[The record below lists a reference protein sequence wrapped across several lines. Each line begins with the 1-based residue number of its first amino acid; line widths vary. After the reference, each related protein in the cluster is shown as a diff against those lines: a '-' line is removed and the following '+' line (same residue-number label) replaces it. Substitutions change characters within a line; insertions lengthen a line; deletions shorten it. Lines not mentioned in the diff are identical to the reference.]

1 MTMSYSLLHSYRV
14 GTILQL
20 SLIFLLALLAQAMLM
35 GSMSLDT
42 LLTLALMS
50 SMLGPAVGLMELYVY
65 PVLDRKYSFPVLLLI
80 KTAANLLLVLLA
92 LLLVN
97 YWSFPGML
105 SRNPGF
111 IQEFDL
117 DVNEQGV
124 SFIFANWHVFG
135 RIVLNTL
142 IICFLVTFIYQ
153 MIQKMG
159 RRVFW
164 NFVTGK
170 YHQPRQEERIF
181 MFVDLKDSTAIAEQL
196 GNYRFSHLLRD
207 FFSDLDESVLA
218 TRGEIYQYVGDEVVV
233 SWLTKEGLRAGNCVA
248 CFFGMEQQL
257 ARRRVYYWRTYGLV
271 PEFKA
276 GLHWGQVVATQ
287 VGDLKSEVVYHGDV
301 VNTAARIQEQC
312 NRLGQKLLLSETLAR
327 QLVLPQAERLHFIDQ
342 VLLKGKEQR
351 VKLYSVEKRHLV
363 VERKAG

>member
-1 MTMSYSLLHSYRV
+1 MTISYSLLQSYRM

-20 SLIFLLALLAQAMLM
+20 SLIFLLALLVQAMLM
-35 GSMSLDT
+35 GSMSLDS
-42 LLTLALMS
+42 LLTLALLS
-50 SMLGPAVGLMELYVY
+50 SMLGPAVGMMELYVY
-65 PVLDRKYSFPVLLLI
+65 PVLDRKYSFPVLLLS
-80 KTAANLLLVLLA
+80 KTAANLLIVLLA

-105 SRNPGF
+105 SRNPGL
-111 IQEFDL
+111 IRQFDL
-117 DVNEQGV
+117 NVSVQGAD
-124 SFIFANWHVFG
+124 FIFSNWHLFG

-170 YHQPRQEERIF
+170 YHQPREEERIF
-181 MFVDLKDSTAIAEQL
+181 LFVDLKDSTAIAEQL

-207 FFSDLDESVLA
+207 FFADLDGAVLQ

-257 ARRRVYYWRTYGLV
+257 ARRRAYYWRTYGLV

-276 GLHWGQVVATQ
+276 GLHCGLVVATQ

-312 NRLGQKLLLSETLAR
+312 NRLGQRLLLSEALAGS
-327 QLVLPQAERLHFIDQ
+327 LVLAEAERLRFIDQ
-342 VLLKGKEQR
+342 VPLKGKEQR